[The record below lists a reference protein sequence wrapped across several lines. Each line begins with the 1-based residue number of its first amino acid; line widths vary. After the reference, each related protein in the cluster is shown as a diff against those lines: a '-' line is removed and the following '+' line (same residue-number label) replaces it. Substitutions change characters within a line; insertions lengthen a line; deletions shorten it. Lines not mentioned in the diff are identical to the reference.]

1 MKTLGIIALYTVLV
15 FLCGCVAV
23 ATNST
28 TLAVKSAPRDE
39 LRPLAEDGDAQAQY
53 ELGKSH
59 CCMGPGFDTQTAT
72 AWLCKSAHQGNADAM
87 YELGRIYLGEISR
100 TPAPGQK
107 LRRAMTAK
115 ESLAHAH
122 MWLSLA
128 SQMGHAEAK
137 EALLKLQEKIG
148 KEERAY
154 AIEMTDTWQDQPCEY
169 GQVFPPKS

>member
-1 MKTLGIIALYTVLV
+1 MSTRWRIIFFTVV
-15 FLCGCVAV
+15 FFLAGCVAV

-53 ELGKSH
+53 ELGKSY
-59 CCMGPGFDTQTAT
+59 CCMGPGFDTHTAT
-72 AWLCKSAHQGNADAM
+72 EWLCKSAHQGNTGAM

-115 ESLAHAH
+115 ESPAHAH

-128 SQMGHAEAK
+128 AQADHADAK
-137 EALLKLQEKIG
+137 EALLKLEKKINE
-148 KEERAY
+148 KERAR
-154 AIEMTDTWQDQPCEY
+154 AIEMNDTWQDQLCEY
-169 GQVFPPKS
+169 DQVFPPES